1 MTETMANA
9 LQHHILTVLVENKPG
24 VLARVSTL
32 FSRRGFN
39 IFSLAVGPTE
49 DDRFSR
55 MTIVVDLEGTT
66 LEQVIKQLNKLVNV
80 IKITELAPQSAVER
94 ELLLVTVSTHDGLRS
109 SIVELAAIFDAK
121 IVDVGF
127 DALTIMVA
135 GAPDQLDALEEL
147 VRPYGII
154 ELQRT
159 GRIAL
164 PTLSREPTKLRSVKR
179 RTA

>member
-1 MTETMANA
+1 MSAN

-80 IKITELAPQSAVER
+80 IKITELAPQAAVER
-94 ELLLVTVSTHDGLRS
+94 ELLLVTVSTKDGLRS
-109 SIVELAAIFDAK
+109 SVVELAAIFDAT
-121 IVDVGF
+121 IIDVGF
-127 DALTIMVA
+127 EALTIMVA
-135 GAPDQLDALEEL
+135 GTPDHLDALEEL

-164 PTLSREPTKLRSVKR
+164 PTLSRESTKLRSVKR
-179 RTA
+179 RPA